1 MGLLYEE
8 VYQSEIRVIEMDSIL
23 TSIKKM
29 LGLAEDYDH
38 FDTDIIMHINSAFLT
53 LSQLGVGPVGG
64 FIISD
69 KKTTWGDFALATNIS
84 SIENAKLYVY
94 LKTRL
99 IFDPPTSGIVTES
112 LKDTIRELEWRLN
125 TQYETNT

>member
-1 MGLLYEE
+1 
-8 VYQSEIRVIEMDSIL
+8 MDSIL

-29 LGLAEDYDH
+29 LGLAEDYEH
-38 FDTDIIMHINSAFLT
+38 FDMDIIIHINSAFLT

-64 FIISD
+64 FTISD
-69 KKTTWGDFALATNIS
+69 KNSKWSDFASATNIS

-112 LKDTIRELEWRLN
+112 LKDAIRELEWRLN
-125 TQYETNT
+125 TQHETNT

>member
-1 MGLLYEE
+1 
-8 VYQSEIRVIEMDSIL
+8 MDSIL

-29 LGLAEDYDH
+29 LGLAEDYEH
-38 FDTDIIMHINSAFLT
+38 FDMDIIMHINSAFLT

-64 FIISD
+64 FTISD
-69 KKTTWGDFALATNIS
+69 KKTTWGDFASATSIL

-112 LKDTIRELEWRLN
+112 LKDAIRELEWRLN